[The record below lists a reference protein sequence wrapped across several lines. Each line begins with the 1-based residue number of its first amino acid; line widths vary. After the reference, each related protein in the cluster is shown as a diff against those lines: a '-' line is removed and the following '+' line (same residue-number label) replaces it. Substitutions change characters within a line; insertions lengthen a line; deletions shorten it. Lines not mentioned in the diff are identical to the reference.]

1 MASTVASRLREEAGQ
16 LRGQATRLREEV
28 ATATRYSF
36 LPPDSCTDEEEE
48 EERGWREEERG
59 WREEEGRLC
68 QLPKELMRDLR

>member
-1 MASTVASRLREEAGQ
+1 MASRLREEAGQ
-16 LRGQATRLREEV
+16 LRGQASRLREEV

-48 EERGWREEERG
+48 ESGGREEEERG
-59 WREEEGRLC
+59 RREEEGRLS